1 MIIFI
6 KIHINNNMNI
16 KIKDNDI
23 TLHYSVRMYIIF
35 ENITGGSL
43 DFSNLTSYT
52 NIINL
57 LYSVIIGTL
66 QYNKKQLIEYGEFL
80 DWLDEQDTNKVLA
93 EFGQWLADN
102 MKIQSDLSPASDNDS
117 KDEKEDVKKN

>member
-1 MIIFI
+1 
-6 KIHINNNMNI
+6 MNI

-43 DFSNLTSYT
+43 NFDNLTSYT

-57 LYSVIIGTL
+57 LYSAITATL
-66 QYNKKQLIEYGEFL
+66 QYERKSLIDYNDFL

-102 MKIQSDLSPASDNDS
+102 MKIQSDLSPASEEKDDSTQSKKKDN
-117 KDEKEDVKKN
+117 